1 MVSLLMCDKNKKELD
16 MLRVLSKDLAALLS
30 EDYWNISQADSLA
43 ALQGFLADSPLMDM
57 LMYDITPKEAISGL
71 LEIRKNYGEMQLM
84 IIADLTTSPM
94 EYMKPGI
101 MASSL
106 LLRPWTKEQAGE
118 VLREFFQAYIER
130 NQKTDDKNAY
140 VIESREGNLH
150 IPYEQIYFFEAREK
164 KIFVCTGKEEYGFYH
179 TIDRLEGELPEQFVR
194 CHRGFIVNRYK
205 IRKVA
210 LSQNVVCLTDNLEVP
225 LSRSYKP
232 LLKGLGK

>member
-1 MVSLLMCDKNKKELD
+1 MVSLLMYGKNKKELD
-16 MLRVLSKDLAALLS
+16 MLRALSKDLAALLS
-30 EDYWNISQADSLA
+30 GDYWNIRQADSPE
-43 ALQGFLADSPLMDM
+43 ALQVFLADSPLMDL
-57 LMYDITPKEAISGL
+57 LMYDITPKDALGRL
-71 LEIRKNYGEMQLM
+71 LGIRRNYREMQLM

-118 VLREFFQAYIER
+118 VLREFFQAYIEQ

-179 TIDRLEGELPEQFVR
+179 TIDKLEGELPEQFVR

>member
-1 MVSLLMCDKNKKELD
+1 MVSLLMYGKNKKELD
-16 MLRVLSKDLAALLS
+16 MLRALSKDLAALLS
-30 EDYWNISQADSLA
+30 EDYWNIRQADSPE
-43 ALQGFLADSPLMDM
+43 ALQGFLADSPLMDL
-57 LMYDITPKEAISGL
+57 LMYDITPKDALGRL
-71 LEIRKNYGEMQLM
+71 LGIRRNYREMQLM

-118 VLREFFQAYIER
+118 VLREFFQAYIEQ

-179 TIDRLEGELPEQFVR
+179 TIDKLEGELPEQFVR

>member
-1 MVSLLMCDKNKKELD
+1 MVSLLMYSKNKKELD
-16 MLRVLSKDLAALLS
+16 MLRALSKDLAALLS
-30 EDYWNISQADSLA
+30 GDYWNIRQADSLE
-43 ALQGFLADSPLMDM
+43 ALQGFLADSPLMDL
-57 LMYDITPKEAISGL
+57 LMYDITPKDALGRL
-71 LEIRKNYGEMQLM
+71 LGIRRNYREMQLM

-118 VLREFFQAYIER
+118 VLREFFQACIEQ

-179 TIDRLEGELPEQFVR
+179 TIDKLEGELPEQFVR

>member
-1 MVSLLMCDKNKKELD
+1 MVSLLMYGKNKKELD
-16 MLRVLSKDLAALLS
+16 MLRALSKDLAALLS
-30 EDYWNISQADSLA
+30 GDYWNIRQADSPE
-43 ALQGFLADSPLMDM
+43 ALQAFLADSPLMDL
-57 LMYDITPKEAISGL
+57 LMYDITPKDALGRL
-71 LEIRKNYGEMQLM
+71 LGIRRNYREMQLM

-118 VLREFFQAYIER
+118 VLREFFQAYIEQ

-179 TIDRLEGELPEQFVR
+179 TIDKLEGELPEQFVR

-210 LSQNVVCLTDNLEVP
+210 LSQNVV
-225 LSRSYKP
+225 
-232 LLKGLGK
+232 